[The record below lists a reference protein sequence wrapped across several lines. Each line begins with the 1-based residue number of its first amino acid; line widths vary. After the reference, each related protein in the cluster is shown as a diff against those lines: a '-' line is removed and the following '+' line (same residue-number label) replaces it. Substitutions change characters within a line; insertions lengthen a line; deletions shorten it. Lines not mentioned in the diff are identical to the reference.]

1 MVIYPPAAC
10 CRLKGRQETGG
21 FCFSSGRILRTYIYV
36 DGFNLYN
43 RALKGTAYKWLNLKV
58 LCEHVLNPA
67 NEIIAVKYYTA
78 RVSGERDPDQPRRQQ
93 IYFNALETL
102 PEISIYYGKFLPKK
116 IRRPL
121 VTPVAG
127 LPKFVEVHTIEEKG
141 SDVNLAAHL
150 VRDGFK
156 DLFDV
161 AVVLSKDTD
170 LIEPM
175 RIVRHELGKVVGMI
189 CPDKAA
195 PQGLKDV
202 ASFVRHITHSRLA
215 AGQFPNPVIAAD
227 GTKINKPADWK

>member
-1 MVIYPPAAC
+1 M
-10 CRLKGRQETGG
+10 
-21 FCFSSGRILRTYIYV
+21 RTYIYV

-43 RALKGTAYKWLNLKV
+43 RALKGTAHKWLNLKA
-58 LCEHVLNPA
+58 LAQHVLDPA
-67 NEIIAVKYYTA
+67 NNILAVKYYTA
-78 RVSGERDPDQPRRQQ
+78 RVSGDRDPDQPRRQQ

-102 PEISIYYGKFLPKK
+102 PEISIHYGKFLPKK

-121 VTPVAG
+121 VTPVVG

-141 SDVNLAAHL
+141 SDVNLAVHL

-175 RIVRHELGKVVGMI
+175 RIVRYELGKDVGMI
-189 CPDKAA
+189 CPDHAA
-195 PQGLKDV
+195 PEGLRAV
-202 ASFVRHITHSRLA
+202 ASFVRHITSSRLA
-215 AGQFPNPVIAAD
+215 ASQFPNPLITAD
-227 GTKINKPADWK
+227 GTEINKPVDWK